1 MTDAYAAVCELLE
14 GLQMRDALG
23 ALDSLCPD
31 DDQQRFVV
39 LSHLE
44 RLLQF
49 ESDRRLE
56 RRIERR
62 IRDARLP
69 NSPTLEVFDFDF
81 QPTLDK
87 GLVLDL
93 ARLAWVDRA
102 EDLLLIGQS
111 GVGKSHIA
119 KALALM
125 ACSQARRVLYTTCAD
140 MLFDLTASLADNS
153 LRERLKRYQ
162 RPDLLVIDDL
172 GYDPIEQQEAR
183 EAQLLYKVLE
193 GRHQKRSTIVTSN
206 LPIEMWADY
215 LGDHY
220 LTVALL
226 DRLLFHATTITIE
239 GPSYR
244 LAHHAKR
251 QKDQQPGEADKD
263 A

>member
-1 MTDAYAAVCELLE
+1 M
-14 GLQMRDALG
+14 
-23 ALDSLCPD
+23 
-31 DDQQRFVV
+31 
-39 LSHLE
+39 
-44 RLLQF
+44 
-49 ESDRRLE
+49 
-56 RRIERR
+56 
-62 IRDARLP
+62 
-69 NSPTLEVFDFDF
+69 
-81 QPTLDK
+81 
-87 GLVLDL
+87 
-93 ARLAWVDRA
+93 
-102 EDLLLIGQS
+102 
-111 GVGKSHIA
+111 
-119 KALALM
+119 ALM

-140 MLFDLTASLADNS
+140 MLFDLSASLADNS
-153 LRERLKRYQ
+153 LRERLKRYL

-193 GRHQKRSTIVTSN
+193 GRHQKCSTIVTSN

-251 QKDQQPGEADKD
+251 QKDQQPADADKD